1 MASSKTTRD
10 HEEIRRWA
18 EARGAVPAE
27 VASTH
32 QGDEPG
38 ILRFEFPNARN
49 RNDENLRQ
57 IPWDEFFE
65 KFDENNLELLYQE
78 KTADGAQSNFNK
90 LIHPESEERPSRQTA
105 RSHTK
110 ASGSGTSSAKKA
122 SGGTSRKGA
131 SAKKS
136 STGKSTA
143 SRTTASRSR
152 SGASGAKKGATRAKS
167 GGSSSGRR
175 GAA

>member
-1 MASSKTTRD
+1 MMATTKTTRD

-38 ILRFEFPNARN
+38 ILRFEFPKAPGHR
-49 RNDENLRQ
+49 DENLRP
-57 IPWDEFFE
+57 ISWDEFFE

-78 KTADGAQSNFNK
+78 TTAEGAPSNFNK
-90 LIHPESEERPSRQTA
+90 MIHPESEKHSSHKTA
-105 RSHTK
+105 SSHTK
-110 ASGSGTSSAKKA
+110 ASGSGT
-122 SGGTSRKGA
+122 G

-136 STGKSTA
+136 SGSASKKSTSGEKSSSASKSTA
-143 SRTTASRSR
+143 SGSS
-152 SGASGAKKGATRAKS
+152 ASGAKKGATPAKS
-167 GGSSSGRR
+167 HSSSRKHS
-175 GAA
+175 AA

>member
-10 HEEIRRWA
+10 HDEIRRWA

-49 RNDENLRQ
+49 RNDENLRE
-57 IPWDEFFE
+57 ISWEEFFQ
-65 KFDENNLELLYQE
+65 KFDESGLELLYQE
-78 KTADGAQSNFNK
+78 TTAEGAQSNFNK
-90 LIHPESEERPSRQTA
+90 LIHPESEKRSSRQTA

-110 ASGSGTSSAKKA
+110 AGGSRTSSAKKA
-122 SGGTSRKGA
+122 SGSATKKST

-143 SRTTASRSR
+143 SRTTASRTR
-152 SGASGAKKGATRAKS
+152 SGASGAKKGASHAKS
-167 GGSSSGRR
+167 RSSSPRR

>member
-1 MASSKTTRD
+1 MATSKTTRD

-38 ILRFEFPNARN
+38 ILRFKFPKAPGHK
-49 RNDENLRQ
+49 DENLRE
-57 IPWDEFFE
+57 ISWDEFFE

-78 KTADGAQSNFNK
+78 KTAEGAQSNFNK
-90 LIHPESEERPSRQTA
+90 LIHPESEEHSSRKTA
-105 RSHTK
+105 SSQTK
-110 ASGSGTSSAKKA
+110 ASGSGGAKG
-122 SGGTSRKGA
+122 S

-136 STGKSTA
+136 SSAEKSTA
-143 SRTTASRSR
+143 SKSS
-152 SGASGAKKGATRAKS
+152 ASGAKKGASHAKS
-167 GGSSSGRR
+167 HSSSGKH